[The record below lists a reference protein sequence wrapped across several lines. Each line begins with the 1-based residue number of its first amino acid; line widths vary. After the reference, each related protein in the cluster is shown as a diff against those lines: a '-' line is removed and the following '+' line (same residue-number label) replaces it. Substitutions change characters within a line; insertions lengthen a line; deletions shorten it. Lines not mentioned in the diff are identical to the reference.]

1 MDLLLNA
8 LKGQVNSLN
17 LIILVSALAYLFYI
31 THRRR
36 VAAGLAVLALAL
48 FILFSTNYL
57 PGYLTTRMESQYQAF
72 DSGSYPPTGDR
83 IFIHVLGGGYNLD
96 PTLPAQAQLSLV
108 TLGRLAEGIRIHNL
122 FKGSALVVSGNIA
135 SGDESLAS
143 VIRKA
148 AISLGVDSLGIE
160 MLEEPATTREEARI
174 FAKRFGSR
182 ANVIVVTDA
191 VHMPRAMKFFEEE
204 GIRAYAA
211 PTYFLIKK
219 DDNPFDLKW
228 MPSADNFLLMDRL
241 WREYFGTV
249 KAFLFEPRHSSLYPS
264 FRAGKVRRQA
274 GSEESS
280 EP

>member
-1 MDLLLNA
+1 MDLFFNV

-17 LIILVSALAYLFYI
+17 LIILLSVLAFLFYR

-36 VAAGLAVLALAL
+36 AGNVLTFFTVAL

-57 PGYLTTRMESQYQAF
+57 PGYLTTRMESQYQPF
-72 DSGSYPPTGDR
+72 DSGSYPHRGDR

-96 PTLPAQAQLSLV
+96 PALPAQAQLSLV

-122 FKGSALVVSGNIA
+122 FKGSTLVVSGNIA

-148 AISLGVDSLGIE
+148 SISLGVDSLGIE

-174 FAKRFGSR
+174 FAKRFGST

-204 GIRAYAA
+204 GIRATAA
-211 PTYFLIKK
+211 PTNYLIKE
-219 DDNPFDLKW
+219 DGNPYDLKW

-249 KAFLFEPRHSSLYPS
+249 KAFLF
-264 FRAGKVRRQA
+264 RAGKVREASAERRI
-274 GSEESS
+274 
-280 EP
+280 

>member
-1 MDLLLNA
+1 MDLFFNA

-17 LIILVSALAYLFYI
+17 LIILLSVLAFLFYR

-36 VAAGLAVLALAL
+36 AGTVLTFFTVAL

-57 PGYLTTRMESQYQAF
+57 PGFLIGRMESQYQTF
-72 DSGSYPPTGDR
+72 DSRLYPHTGGR

-96 PTLPAQAQLSLV
+96 PGLPAQGQLSLV
-108 TLGRLAEGIRIHNL
+108 SLGRLAEGIRILNL
-122 FKGSALVVSGNIA
+122 FKGSTLVVSGNIA
-135 SGDESLAS
+135 SGSKSLAS
-143 VIRKA
+143 VTRKS

-160 MLEEPATTREEARI
+160 MLEEPATTREEART
-174 FAKRFGSR
+174 FAKRFGSN

-191 VHMPRAMKFFEEE
+191 VHMPRAMKFFKAE

-211 PTYFLIKK
+211 PTNFLIKK

-249 KAFLFEPRHSSLYPS
+249 KALF
-264 FRAGKVRRQA
+264 
-274 GSEESS
+274 
-280 EP
+280 